1 LIEKKQSMQWQS
13 PEPAS
18 SMHRPLIAAHHV
30 RPIPENLHTAT
41 VAPSSTSASPQRS
54 GWSSFPGRRSSQPTS
69 GAAAANSSDTFFV
82 RTGGNALQAV
92 SREAA
97 HDEGLLAVTVPIGT
111 KSGHKIMVSVP
122 DGSGRL
128 IEAVVPS
135 GVFEGHTFLVRI
147 PPITPQEQEAA
158 FSMLEDGTRPA
169 AWVPPHAGY
178 MVPYE
183 GGDIPTAQAT
193 IAPAPPSS
201 PPPPST
207 PSPPS
212 DASPTVPGQDVN
224 VQVAQAWQAQPHNP
238 SSAQPLPAARPFSQA
253 LNGPRTSTPPA
264 ESYNSEDDN
273 GSDLVLV
280 RVPPGTS
287 PGTAIRVRVNDG
299 RIIEA
304 TIPEEPGVTEFYV
317 RVPPQSQPQQ
327 QNWHDHPLAIAPMAL
342 GPFFL

>member
-1 LIEKKQSMQWQS
+1 MQWQS

-30 RPIPENLHTAT
+30 RPIPENLHNTAT
-41 VAPSSTSASPQRS
+41 ATPSSTSSSPQRS
-54 GWSSFPGRRSSQPTS
+54 GWSSFPGRRSAQPTS
-69 GAAAANSSDTFFV
+69 GSAAANNNSDTLFV
-82 RTGGNALQAV
+82 KTGGNALQAV

-128 IEAVVPS
+128 IEAVVPP

-158 FSMLEDGTRPA
+158 LSMSEDGTRPA

-193 IAPAPPSS
+193 IAPPS

-207 PSPPS
+207 TRPPS

-224 VQVAQAWQAQPHNP
+224 VQVAQAWQPQPHNP
-238 SSAQPLPAARPFSQA
+238 SSAQPLPAARPFSEA
-253 LNGPRTSTPPA
+253 LNGPRTSNPPA
-264 ESYNSEDDN
+264 ESNNHEDD

-280 RVPPGTS
+280 RVPPGAA

-304 TIPEEPGVTEFYV
+304 TIPADPGVTEFYV
-317 RVPPQSQPQQ
+317 RVPPQQSQQ